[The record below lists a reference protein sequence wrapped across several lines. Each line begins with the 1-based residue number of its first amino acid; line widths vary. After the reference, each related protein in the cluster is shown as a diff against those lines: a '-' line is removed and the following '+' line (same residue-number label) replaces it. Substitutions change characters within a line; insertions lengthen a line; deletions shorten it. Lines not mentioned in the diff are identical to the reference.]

1 MRTLRQRDP
10 AKNRL
15 VRQVFQSTT
24 PARRESGILGLYQA
38 AMPSGG
44 ADMHHFLWHLDA
56 SYHVT
61 IVLHSE
67 IPRAIHI
74 SLIFCHGILG
84 GSSKGLTS

>member
-1 MRTLRQRDP
+1 
-10 AKNRL
+10 
-15 VRQVFQSTT
+15 
-24 PARRESGILGLYQA
+24 
-38 AMPSGG
+38 
-44 ADMHHFLWHLDA
+44 MHHFLWHLDA

-84 GSSKGLTS
+84 GFLKGSDFLGRRIQSGEIRGAGPYSFSGRKKKPL